1 MGKVIHGVTLSRVK
15 AKDYEEYRSYI
26 VFTMQDLNRET
37 GEYGIKEEIQEVNI
51 CNNKFDSSFVLKT
64 DMVVIGLTS
73 YKAMVIDE
81 KQEGKVVTS
90 NFAII
95 EFNKNKIDP
104 FYFTWYFNEHPEMQK
119 QLAIAMQGT
128 IIRALSIQMLRE
140 LDIPLPILNIQQKMG
155 KVYKLRKRKEKLL
168 FEKNILQDQLYN
180 QLMLNKLK
188 EDIKCQQVKNN
199 KNNKQIYILNYG
211 Q

>member
-1 MGKVIHGVTLSRVK
+1 
-15 AKDYEEYRSYI
+15 
-26 VFTMQDLNRET
+26 
-37 GEYGIKEEIQEVNI
+37 
-51 CNNKFDSSFVLKT
+51 
-64 DMVVIGLTS
+64 
-73 YKAMVIDE
+73 
-81 KQEGKVVTS
+81 
-90 NFAII
+90 
-95 EFNKNKIDP
+95 
-104 FYFTWYFNEHPEMQK
+104 MQK